1 MRDFSHALINNR
13 KERHMGFIYIWRD
26 KVRNMYYIGSHEGR
40 PDDGYISSSHW
51 LTGEIK
57 YRPQDF
63 KRRII
68 KIIEIADMK
77 TEEYRLLNMIK
88 ENEFG
93 KKYYNLKHGRSRG
106 SVPWNKGKVN
116 IYSDETLSKMSA
128 ARAGKPTTKGKK
140 NPQSVVNGRKGAA
153 KLSSTVTGRKKKILA
168 DGSWTWEYPN
178 K

>member
-1 MRDFSHALINNR
+1 MRVFSHALINSR
-13 KERHMGFIYIWRD
+13 KEKYMGFIYIWRD
-26 KVRNMYYIGSHEGR
+26 KVRNMYYVGSHEGS

-51 LTGEIK
+51 LTGEVK
-57 YRPQDF
+57 YRPHDF

-68 KIIEIADMK
+68 KMIEVSDMK

-88 ENEFG
+88 EDEFG
-93 KKYYNLKHGRSRG
+93 KKYYNLKHGKPRG
-106 SVPWNKGKVN
+106 SVPWNKGKIN

-128 ARAGKPTTKGKK
+128 ARVGKPTTKGKS
-140 NPQSVVNGRKGAA
+140 NPQSIINGKKGAS
-153 KLSSTVTGRKKKILA
+153 KLSSTVTGRRKKVLP